1 MSEQFENKFQKNL
14 SEENK
19 IKLDKEEKNRKKR
32 AIPSYKTRKTIV
44 IDEEVN
50 ELLDNLI
57 YEEYF
62 KNKKK
67 LNKRRLA
74 NEIIKDYAAR
84 NYPHL

>member
-1 MSEQFENKFQKNL
+1 MSKQFENKFQKNL

-19 IKLDKEEKNRKKR
+19 IKRDKEEKNRKKR

-67 LNKRRLA
+67 LNKRQLA